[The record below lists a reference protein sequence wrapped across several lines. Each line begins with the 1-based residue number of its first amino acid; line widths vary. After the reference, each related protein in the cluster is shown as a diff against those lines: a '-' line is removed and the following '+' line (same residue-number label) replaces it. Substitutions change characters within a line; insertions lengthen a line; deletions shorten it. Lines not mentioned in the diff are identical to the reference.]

1 MTNKFIQNI
10 DNEIKPQKKEKLEEE
25 LLLNEE
31 MEHLCEMAVHCKK
44 EDQFG
49 MEIVVGGTPWWE
61 KKKSGSNHKEHNPP
75 HAHILWENKGK
86 MLCSRF
92 QIIDAQPPKSL
103 ADLKTVS
110 ESDIPLDSI
119 ADTLIQWAKKKPIRY
134 KEKTNWEAMRS
145 SWRDIQD
152 YVNEGLKNPIVLQTL
167 EDFEKSDI

>member
-25 LLLNEE
+25 LLLNDLES
-31 MEHLCEMAVHCKK
+31 LCEMAVHCDKN
-44 EDQFG
+44 DQNG
-49 MEIVVGGTPWWE
+49 MHIVVGGTPWWE
-61 KKKSGSNHKEHNPP
+61 RKKFGSNHKEHNPP

-119 ADTLIQWAKKKPIRY
+119 ADTLIQWAKRKPIRY